1 MTEIEAEAKIKN
13 CLPDDI
19 KGVVIEV
26 VKREALTVEYY
37 TAIFGLILKHDKNKV
52 YKIVKAVRLL
62 GIDEPDIKFSGSV
75 IDETFDLVNSAIYIN
90 VKCN

>member
-1 MTEIEAEAKIKN
+1 MTEIEAEAKIKK

-37 TAIFGLILKHDKNKV
+37 TAIFGIIIKHDKDKI
-52 YKIVKAVRLL
+52 YKIVKAIRVL
-62 GIDEPDIKFSGSV
+62 GIDEPDIKFSGSE
-75 IDETFDLVNSAIYIN
+75 IGETFDLVNSVVYIN